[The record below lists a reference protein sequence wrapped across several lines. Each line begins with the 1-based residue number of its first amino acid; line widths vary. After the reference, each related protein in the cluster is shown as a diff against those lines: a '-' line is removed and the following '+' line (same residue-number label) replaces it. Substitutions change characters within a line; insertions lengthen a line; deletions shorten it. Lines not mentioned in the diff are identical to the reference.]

1 MSNTEQCPCGM
12 RCYHGIIEL
21 LLIYFGDIFN
31 TTTIQRCKLISN
43 NQEYYHNILYRYDNW
58 LLKRIDCAKI

>member
-43 NQEYYHNILYRYDNW
+43 NQEYYHNILYRYDN
-58 LLKRIDCAKI
+58 